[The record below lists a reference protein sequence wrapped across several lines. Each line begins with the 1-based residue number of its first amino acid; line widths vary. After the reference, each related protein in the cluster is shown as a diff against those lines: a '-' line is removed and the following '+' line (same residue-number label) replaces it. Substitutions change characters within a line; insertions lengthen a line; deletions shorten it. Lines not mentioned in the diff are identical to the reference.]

1 MKKNKVNLMC
11 DNLFWRLRD
20 WVFRSYDR
28 EYLTVGQIIDK
39 VYKYAPKTIKK
50 DKDAFILVVEQLWAV
65 NNDYTIYDDDYIQED
80 FNWHLEYYFPN
91 KE

>member
-1 MKKNKVNLMC
+1 MKTERINLMR

-39 VYKYAPKTIKK
+39 VYKYAPKAIKN
-50 DKDAFILVVEQLWAV
+50 DKDVFILVVEQLWAV

-80 FNWHLEYYFPN
+80 FNWHLSYYFSN